1 MRTSG
6 LILFLLS
13 LVALGLSQSMPTCA
27 ADCLTQFLANST
39 CGPTDSACICADT
52 VLMGNVQG
60 CTLASCTVK
69 EALAAK
75 NATMTLCHE
84 PIRDNTA
91 ITPILTAVS
100 GIIAIICV
108 ILRLADRFPHWEKLQ
123 WADLCVVLSLIL
135 ALPMAILE
143 FFMSSDGFGKDIW
156 TIPPDKITRIVQFT
170 WLTEIFYMC
179 VIGFTKMALL
189 LLYYRVFSSPVFQRF
204 VIGSMV
210 VCALY
215 IPTFALGITLHC
227 IPISYTWTGWTGETK
242 GKCMNLNAFA
252 WAHAII
258 NIIFDIWI
266 ILLPIPQLLQLSLGR
281 RKKIHLILMFSIGF
295 FITIVSVV
303 RLTSLV
309 RFANSTNPTYDNV
322 PTAYW
327 SVLEAFVSII
337 CTCLPAVRALL
348 RKVFPNCFGSTSDPD
363 SESRTYRIS
372 KPSQLRSGE
381 MSKSGTRT
389 ATTAY
394 ARSGD
399 SDVIELVD
407 NGDSKNDRHNGW

>member
-6 LILFLLS
+6 LIFFLVS

-27 ADCLTQFLANST
+27 ADCLTQFLSNST
-39 CGPTDSACICADT
+39 CAPTDSACICADT

-69 EALAAK
+69 ESLAAK
-75 NATMTLCHE
+75 NATMTLCKQ
-84 PIRDNTA
+84 PVRDNTA
-91 ITPILTAVS
+91 VTPIVTAVS
-100 GIIAIICV
+100 GIIAIMCV
-108 ILRLADRFPHWEKLQ
+108 ILRLADRFPKWEQIQ
-123 WADLCVVLSLIL
+123 WADVCVVLSLLL

-156 TIPPDKITRIVQFT
+156 TIPPDKITQIVQFT

-189 LLYYRVFSSPVFQRF
+189 LLYYRVFPSQVFRRF
-204 VIGSMV
+204 VIGSMA

-215 IPTFALGITLHC
+215 IPTFALGIAIQC
-227 IPISYTWTGWTGETK
+227 IPISHAWTSWTGETT

-266 ILLPIPQLLQLSLGR
+266 ILLPIPQLMHLNLGR
-281 RKKIHLILMFSIGF
+281 RKKVHLVFMFGIGF
-295 FITIVSVV
+295 FITIVSIV

-309 RFANSTNPTYDNV
+309 QFANSTNPTYDNV

-348 RKVFPNCFGSTSDPD
+348 RKVFPTCFGSTSDPN

-372 KPSQLRSGE
+372 KPSALRSAE
-381 MSKSGTRT
+381 LAESGTHT
-389 ATTAY
+389 ANVY
-394 ARSGD
+394 PRSGD
-399 SDVIELVD
+399 SDVIELVH
-407 NGDSKNDRHNGW
+407 NGDTKDARYSGW